1 MHLQSIFS
9 SNNDKFCDV
18 LRLTEITSALV
29 DKPRLGKALVRSH
42 AFLPLHACFRWL
54 WHSSPPTGRYTTTY
68 NNYWI
73 KKGSRMK
80 YVCQKWGQRVG
91 TPTYVTIL
99 QPTDTIPLS
108 LLPLPLTSNLLVAV
122 PFPPLPPP
130 LSWNGGEGT
139 PRVFECRTF
148 RLVYILYGNGSF

>member
-29 DKPRLGKALVRSH
+29 DKPLLGKVLVRSH
-42 AFLPLHACFRWL
+42 AFLLLHACFRWL

-99 QPTDTIPLS
+99 QPTDTFPLP
-108 LLPLPLTSNLLVAV
+108 LLPLTSNLLVAV
-122 PFPPLPPP
+122 PFPPLPSPP
-130 LSWNGGEGT
+130 LRWNGGEGT